1 MALVHISIQDE
12 PDGQVAVR
20 LTTEPP
26 VMVGQ
31 AAETNAQKLG
41 AIALN
46 ALHESLAKASTTK
59 GPRLVIV
66 GADGMPH

>member
-12 PDGQVAVR
+12 PDSQVTVR
-20 LTTEPP
+20 LTAEPP
-26 VMVGQ
+26 VIVGQ

-46 ALHESLAKASTTK
+46 VLHEALAKVSTPS
-59 GPRLVIV
+59 GQRLVIV

>member
-12 PDGQVAVR
+12 PDGRLAVR

-46 ALHESLAKASTTK
+46 ALHEALAKSSTPS
-59 GPRLVIV
+59 GSRLVIV
-66 GADGMPH
+66 GADGIPH

>member
-26 VMVGQ
+26 VLVGQ

-46 ALHESLAKASTTK
+46 ALHEAIAKVSTARH
-59 GPRLVIV
+59 PHLLIV
-66 GADGMPH
+66 GADGMLR